1 MTVRIQTED
10 FDIGQELISI
20 RLAGHAKNKLNMNE
34 NANNNSIGAIVSFV
48 GQVRDIN
55 DGNTVNTLSLEHYP
69 EMTEKALAKIEAEA
83 KSRWDL
89 IDTCII
95 HRVGT
100 LQAEDQ
106 IVLVLVASAHRGDA
120 FSACEFIMDYLKTSA
135 PFWKKEATSH
145 GERWIE
151 AKLSDNAAKE
161 RWQK

>member
-10 FDIGQELISI
+10 FDIGEELIFMRSV
-20 RLAGHAKNKLNMNE
+20 GQ
-34 NANNNSIGAIVSFV
+34 ANIGALVSFV

-55 DGNTVNTLSLEHYP
+55 DGSLVNSLTLEHYP

-89 IDTCII
+89 IDTLII

-100 LQAEDQ
+100 LHAQDQ

-145 GERWIE
+145 GERWVE
-151 AKLSDNAAKE
+151 AKLSDDVAKE
-161 RWQK
+161 RWQE